1 MKTQV
6 HKICLIVLLF
16 AGMAWSEEA
25 DSLFPAADE
34 VKTDKQPSLESA
46 ITQFEDIVKDSPVG
60 EMETLASND
69 QYNRDRVVE
78 LRQKLQQK
86 QTYLEAMPNLISQRF
101 EDLMRQYPDAD
112 QKTKNRMAE
121 ELHAKWK
128 SKEEQ
133 AQREIQELQEQLA
146 VTTGRM
152 SESAVKRQMLDI
164 SGALSDSERALSDIT
179 TEKPDPQAQSAIFQ
193 SMLGLSQK
201 RMLSMI
207 SEFCPVNVKPL
218 DTELSLSYLDN

>member
-6 HKICLIVLLF
+6 HRICLIVLLLTP
-16 AGMAWSEEA
+16 MSWSEEP
-25 DSLFPAADE
+25 DSLFPPTED
-34 VKTDKQPSLESA
+34 VGSDKQPSLESA
-46 ITQFEDIVKDSPVG
+46 ITQFEDIVKDSTVG
-60 EMETLASND
+60 EIESMASND
-69 QYNRDRVVE
+69 QYNRERIVE
-78 LRQKLQQK
+78 LRKKLQQK
-86 QTYLEAMPNLISQRF
+86 QTYLESMPNLISQRF
-101 EDLMRQYPDAD
+101 ELLMQQYPDAD

-133 AQREIQELQEQLA
+133 ANRDVQELQEQLA
-146 VTTGRM
+146 LATGRM
-152 SESAVKRQMLDI
+152 SASAVKRQMLDI
-164 SGALSDSERALSDIT
+164 SGALTDSERALSGIAT
-179 TEKPDPQAQSAIFQ
+179 KKPDPQARSAIFQ

>member
-6 HKICLIVLLF
+6 HKLCLIVLLF
-16 AGMAWSEEA
+16 AGMGWSEET
-25 DSLFPAADE
+25 DSLFPARDE
-34 VKTDKQPSLESA
+34 VSSDKQPSLEAS
-46 ITQFEDIVKDSPVG
+46 ITQFEDIVKDSTVG
-60 EMETLASND
+60 EMESMASND
-69 QYNRDRVVE
+69 QYNRERAAE
-78 LRQKLQQK
+78 LRQKLQK
-86 QTYLEAMPNLISQRF
+86 KRAYLEAMPKLISERF
-101 EDLMRQYPDAD
+101 EALMRQYPDAD

-128 SKEEQ
+128 SKEQQ
-133 AQREIQELQEQLA
+133 AQRDIQELQDQLT

-164 SGALSDSERALSDIT
+164 SGALSDSERALSDNRT
-179 TEKPDPQAQSAIFQ
+179 AKPDPQAQSAVFR
-193 SMLGLSQK
+193 SMLGLAQK

-207 SEFCPVNVKPL
+207 SEFCLVNVKPL

>member
-6 HKICLIVLLF
+6 HKICLIVLLLTP
-16 AGMAWSEEA
+16 MSWSEEP
-25 DSLFPAADE
+25 DSLFPPTED
-34 VKTDKQPSLESA
+34 VGSDKQPSLESA
-46 ITQFEDIVKDSPVG
+46 ITQFEDIVKDSTVG
-60 EMETLASND
+60 EMESMASND
-69 QYNRDRVVE
+69 QYNRERIAE
-78 LRQKLQQK
+78 LRKKLQQK
-86 QTYLEAMPNLISQRF
+86 QTYLESMPNLISQRF
-101 EDLMRQYPDAD
+101 EALMQQYPDAD

-128 SKEEQ
+128 SKEQQ
-133 AQREIQELQEQLA
+133 AQRDIQELKEQLA
-146 VTTGRM
+146 VATGRM
-152 SESAVKRQMLDI
+152 SASAVKRQMLDI
-164 SGALSDSERALSDIT
+164 SGALSDSERALSGIA
-179 TEKPDPQAQSAIFQ
+179 TEKPDPQAQSDIFQ